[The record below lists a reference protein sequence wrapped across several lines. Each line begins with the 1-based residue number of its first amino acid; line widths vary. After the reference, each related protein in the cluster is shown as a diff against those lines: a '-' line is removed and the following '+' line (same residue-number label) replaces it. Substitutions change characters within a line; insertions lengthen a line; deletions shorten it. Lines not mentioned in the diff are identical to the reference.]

1 MIYFHE
7 TKKRIL
13 EFNIKREYDR
23 NKVKK
28 GKNYTRYTRQI
39 ILNLFQILIPDKK
52 KKKSFNLALQQI
64 YRADKYLIPL
74 RSQFI

>member
-13 EFNIKREYDR
+13 EVNIKREYDR

-52 KKKSFNLALQQI
+52 KKRKVSI
-64 YRADKYLIPL
+64 
-74 RSQFI
+74 